1 MNIVKIQEHLM
12 QQRIFKGKCYRQ
24 LNRFNQQG
32 TEGAVELRK
41 DMEALDYAI
50 RLIGEQKRSNKK

>member
-1 MNIVKIQEHLM
+1 MNIVKIKEQLM
-12 QQRIFKGKCYRQ
+12 KQRIFKGKCFRQ
-24 LNRFNQQG
+24 LRTFGQER
-32 TEGAVELRK
+32 TDGAMELMK